1 MSVGPNAVQG
11 MTRID
16 LFQRYKLTSVV
27 IKLHRLVVDQRTGFG
42 NEWFA
47 DLELV
52 SARVHAPATPLPVL
66 SEATVRIIRDHQATM
81 RAELALY
88 KFDMNEEKV
97 ERERVRK
104 EAIDEKVIHD
114 NEIADNEK
122 EVEDARQEALADKLI
137 HHHEMAEARKEKE
150 DDQDAQVESENTL
163 NSNCLLFACM
173 GFVLIWYVQI
183 TATLTHM
190 FACLYLR
197 A

>member
-11 MTRID
+11 ISRVD

-27 IKLHRLVVDQRTGFG
+27 IKLHRLVVDQRTGLG

-66 SEATVRIIRDHQATM
+66 CEATVRIIRDRQATM

-88 KFDMNEEKV
+88 KFDLNEEKV
-97 ERERVRK
+97 ERERARK
-104 EAIDEKVIHD
+104 EALDEKVIHD
-114 NEIADNEK
+114 NEIADHEK
-122 EVEDARQEALADKLI
+122 EAADARQEALADKLI
-137 HHHEMAEARKEKE
+137 HHHEMAEARKEK
-150 DDQDAQVESENTL
+150 DAQVESENTL

-173 GFVLIWYVQI
+173 GFILIWYVQI